1 MTLEQAQQLF
11 DFLIG
16 AVIPVLVSR
25 IKVVEW
31 PSEWKFGVVFLMSL
45 MASSVVPLATLSSSG
60 FDWDRML
67 DSLVLIFTTTQVVY
81 HSAFKLLS
89 AEEQL
94 NPRTALLRL
103 IKQQVSYYVANLD
116 EKAVK
121 EILDPE
127 SSRGIGVVVEE
138 IANIDEEVEDEEQEK

>member
-11 DFLIG
+11 DLLIG
-16 AVIPVLVSR
+16 AVIPILVSR

-31 PSEWKFGVVFLMSL
+31 PSEWKFGVVFFMSL
-45 MASSVVPLATLSSSG
+45 LASAVVPLATLSHNG

-89 AEEQL
+89 AEDQL
-94 NPRTALLRL
+94 NPRTALLRM
-103 IKQQVSYYVANLD
+103 IKQQVSYYVANLED
-116 EKAVK
+116 EAVK
-121 EILDPE
+121 EILDPN
-127 SSRGIGVVVEE
+127 SDRGIGVIVEE
-138 IANIDEEVEDEEQEK
+138 ISVSAEDNEEDTQ